1 MWGFK
6 GGDGWGFFNSSNL
19 VFSLL
24 FNSGQPMF
32 KIAGCCCKIHE
43 ITKPFVIY
51 AICCNFPLKFLRG
64 CSYLFH
70 RLAPHKLFDI
80 FSMIGYASILQ
91 HAPKF
96 RRAKK
101 VQLFENFI
109 DGCHLHSRSS
119 FNATDDHRSNKRL
132 HTNKTTPLQS
142 RYLQSLARSCFE
154 EVRKQEYELAL
165 EKVLQM
171 WCWIV
176 IDYQIR

>member
-1 MWGFK
+1 MWRFK
-6 GGDGWGFFNSSNL
+6 GGDSWGFFNSSNL

-43 ITKPFVIY
+43 ITKPFIMC
-51 AICCNFPLKFLRG
+51 AMCCNFPLKFVRG
-64 CSYLFH
+64 CLYLFH

-80 FSMIGYASILQ
+80 FSIIGYASIVQ
-91 HAPKF
+91 HAPKL

-109 DGCHLHSRSS
+109 DGCHLHSHSS
-119 FNATDDHRSNKRL
+119 FNAIDDHRSNKRL

-176 IDYQIR
+176 IDCQIR

>member
-1 MWGFK
+1 MWRFK
-6 GGDGWGFFNSSNL
+6 GGDCWGSFNSSNL

-51 AICCNFPLKFLRG
+51 AICCNFPLKFVRG
-64 CSYLFH
+64 CLYLFH

-109 DGCHLHSRSS
+109 DGCHLHSHSS

-142 RYLQSLARSCFE
+142 RYRE
-154 EVRKQEYELAL
+154 
-165 EKVLQM
+165 
-171 WCWIV
+171 
-176 IDYQIR
+176 